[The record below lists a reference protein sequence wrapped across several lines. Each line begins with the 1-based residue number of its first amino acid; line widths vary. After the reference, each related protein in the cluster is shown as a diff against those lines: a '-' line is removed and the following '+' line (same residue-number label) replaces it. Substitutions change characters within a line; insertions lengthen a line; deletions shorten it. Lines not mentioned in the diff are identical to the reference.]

1 MDKKK
6 RPVGRPSDKK
16 SIDKVA
22 LLRLA
27 LKNFAERGFGGV
39 TLKHIAVQSDV
50 AVSLLN
56 YHFGTKEIT
65 SKEDIWRQA
74 MQLVGSEIQQE
85 LDDLFKVI
93 AGLDGLE
100 KLRLFN
106 RKIVINSAKNPEFQQ
121 VIVQEM
127 FSKSNRSSWLTNE
140 LLKPIYK
147 NMEETIEAEKAK
159 GRIRNIPQAN
169 ITSFII
175 GSITMFFSRSYQ
187 MEQAYGIDV
196 FSQEAVEAH
205 ADAINELIF
214 NGLLVT
220 MRSPKATID

>member
-1 MDKKK
+1 MKKKK
-6 RPVGRPSDKK
+6 RQVGRPSEKK
-16 SIDKVA
+16 SIDKAV

-39 TLKHIAVQSDV
+39 TLKDIAVENNV

-56 YHFGTKEIT
+56 YHFGTADIS

-85 LDDLFKVI
+85 LEDLFKVI
-93 AGLDGLE
+93 EGMDGLQ
-100 KLRLFN
+100 KLKLFN

-127 FSKSNRSSWLTNE
+127 FSKSARSSWLTNE

-147 NMEETIEAEKAK
+147 NMEETIDAEKAK
-159 GRIRNIPQAN
+159 GRIRDIPQAN

-196 FSQEAVEAH
+196 FSDEAVEAH

-214 NGLLVT
+214 SGLLV
-220 MRSPKATID
+220 REDA

>member
-1 MDKKK
+1 MAQKK
-6 RPVGRPSDKK
+6 RNVGRPSGKK
-16 SIDKVA
+16 AIDKEK

-27 LKNFAERGFGGV
+27 LKTFAEGGYGGT
-39 TLKHIAVQSDV
+39 TLKDIAKRTGT

-56 YHFGTKEIT
+56 HHFGPKE
-65 SKEDIWRQA
+65 EIWKKA
-74 MQLVGSEIQQE
+74 MRLVGNEIQQE
-85 LDDLFKVI
+85 LVDMFELI
-93 AGLDGLE
+93 EGMDGLE

-127 FSKSNRSSWLTNE
+127 FSKSDRSSWLTNE

-147 NMEETIEAEKAK
+147 GMEETINEEKAK

-214 NGLLVT
+214 NGLL
-220 MRSPKATID
+220 KGNQ

>member
-1 MDKKK
+1 MEKKK
-6 RPVGRPSDKK
+6 RKVGRPSEKK
-16 SIDKVA
+16 AINREK

-39 TLKHIAVQSDV
+39 TLKDIAKQSEI

-56 YHFGTKEIT
+56 YHFGTEEDTAKI
-65 SKEDIWRQA
+65 DIWKKA
-74 MQLVGSEIQQE
+74 MRLVGTEIQEE
-85 LDDLFKVI
+85 LEDLFKVI
-93 AGLDGLE
+93 EGMEGLE

-127 FSKSNRSSWLTNE
+127 FTKSERSSWLTNE

-147 NMEETIEAEKAK
+147 NMEETIAEEKAK

-196 FSQEAVEAH
+196 FSEEAVEAH

-214 NGLLVT
+214 NGLLV
-220 MRSPKATID
+220 D

>member
-1 MDKKK
+1 MEKKK
-6 RPVGRPSDKK
+6 RKVGRPSEKK
-16 SIDKVA
+16 AINREK

-39 TLKHIAVQSDV
+39 TLKHIAQQSEI

-56 YHFGTKEIT
+56 YHFGTAEDTAKV
-65 SKEDIWRQA
+65 DIWKKA
-74 MQLVGSEIQQE
+74 MRLVGTEIQEE
-85 LDDLFKVI
+85 LEDLFKVI
-93 AGLDGLE
+93 EGLDGLE

-127 FSKSNRSSWLTNE
+127 FTKSERSSWLTNE

-147 NMEETIEAEKAK
+147 NMEETIAEEKTK

-196 FSQEAVEAH
+196 FSEEAVEAH

-214 NGLLVT
+214 NGLLVG
-220 MRSPKATID
+220 